1 MFRPRKDHLY
11 LYEKYAVA
19 GQGASSLPV
28 SGAKKHARF
37 EVEEPVRP
45 APPSTRPVREP
56 ISSSASELASL
67 VVAESSKLVHGQQN
81 LIQELVT
88 TCQKLQQEIDFWK
101 NKAESLRLLQAGG
114 VSSSQEGARIEALR
128 KLLARELHPDAAN
141 ISPEEATLRN
151 SLFKTI
157 WPKIDQI
164 VKGHAVS

>member
-1 MFRPRKDHLY
+1 MLRPRKDQLFQ
-11 LYEKYAVA
+11 YERFAVA
-19 GQGASSLPV
+19 SQAYAPPSAAA
-28 SGAKKHARF
+28 AKKQARF
-37 EVEEPVRP
+37 EVQEPVRP
-45 APPSTRPVREP
+45 APPASKTVKEP
-56 ISSSASELASL
+56 ISSGASELASM

-88 TCQKLQQEIDFWK
+88 TCEKLQREIDYWK
-101 NKAESLRLLQAGG
+101 NKAEFSHLQQATG
-114 VSSSQEGARIEALR
+114 SSAAQEGARIDAIR

-164 VKGHAVS
+164 VKGRTAS

>member
-1 MFRPRKDHLY
+1 MLRPRKDQLF

-19 GQGASSLPV
+19 SQAYAPLPGAA
-28 SGAKKHARF
+28 AKKQARF
-37 EVEEPVRP
+37 EVQEPSRP
-45 APPSTRPVREP
+45 APRVSKTVREP
-56 ISSSASELASL
+56 MSTSASELASM
-67 VVAESSKLVHGQQN
+67 VVTESSKLVHGQQN

-101 NKAESLRLLQAGG
+101 SKAEYLPVTQAAG
-114 VSSSQEGARIEALR
+114 VSSSQESDRIEALR

-164 VKGHAVS
+164 VKGRTAS